1 MTKYYTKDEADLRFI
16 NESELDEKLG
26 TITIINGGRANELFT

>member
-1 MTKYYTKDEADLRFI
+1 MTKYYTKGEADSRFI
-16 NESELDEKLG
+16 DGGELDEKLG